1 MVVRDEPHPQ
11 PLMQGQMV
19 VSASYFK
26 ALRVLRCGTSCMFYL
41 SWKLSAFGAV
51 VHTGQCHCCQRL
63 SRMLLS
69 QTILL
74 QPFPSGLAKASGR
87 GLKARR

>member
-26 ALRVLRCGTSCMFYL
+26 VLRVLRCGTSCMFYL
-41 SWKLSAFGAV
+41 SWKLSSFGAV